1 MKEREKKHLS
11 AKAFLLRTLADPVL
25 IYAAVTMTAIMYHYR
40 SALAIPYGIGAYVVG
55 WLVFRIFDFINKHK
69 LLGFAAY
76 IALFIMFIFGV
87 RASIEIGQSGY
98 PISWGVWFLSPQ
110 DTVEYN
116 SGYTFAIYLL
126 FLIFMLSVIYYFT
139 RVRYRIFMNF
149 LIFIIPFAIYGKEFE
164 KMPTIYIILLCVGY
178 VMMMIYFME
187 LRGDENTEIVVKD
200 EVWKPVAVYAVV
212 FAVAAA
218 VVPKPAIEAD
228 RTVLETL
235 ISAEQ
240 FTDRLVSMLNIFRD
254 STSSEQFTG
263 NMSNEPIYYAAASEP
278 LRLKTSSFSSYDFT
292 SDSWSIMKTD
302 DDDPINS
309 LDTTFRQRFDD
320 VPMQITNAQDLP
332 KAILLAAQVDSEF
345 AEKYGLSDFSET
357 DLAFPQ
363 EKTVSI
369 FTASSNTSQFTA
381 QFAPVPQYAQQMTDT
396 SYNGQ
401 IALIYSGLIYA
412 VDERF
417 DYNERF
423 DFTYSS
429 ERALSSP
436 INKQF
441 FDTLDTEDYAEML
454 REARSALF
462 AGKYDIESGDWVD
475 DTEEWEHYWN
485 VLRDETNLYT
495 YYEKYL
501 LDYSD
506 NQRILELAQKLTEGV
521 DSDYEKAKILE
532 QYFYNNDYIYD
543 TGYLKKSTDNAET
556 FLFETKT
563 GVCYEYA
570 TSMVLL
576 ARAAGI
582 PARYCEGYNMTQE
595 LESNERY
602 KYYVATSQSA
612 HGFPELYIRGYG
624 WASFEPT
631 LTDAPAQAQ
640 TSSTTDSLARAG
652 AVIFAVALLVLIL
665 ALFSPVISHKFFL
678 IRMRRKNPDET
689 SAAVMHRICRL
700 CGIGIASTSN
710 EAVQKVLQSAGVDIS
725 ELAEMFDKSAYGG
738 ISLNEEEKAALLAD
752 YIKVYDAL
760 KEKKKTRRRRVKNT

>member
-11 AKAFLLRTLADPVL
+11 AKAFLLRTLVDPVL

-178 VMMMIYFME
+178 VMMRE
-187 LRGDENTEIVVKD
+187 LRGDEKTEIVVKD

-292 SDSWSIMKTD
+292 NDSWSIMKTD

-320 VPMQITNAQDLP
+320 LPMQITNAQDLP

-345 AEKYGLSDFSET
+345 AEKYGLSNFSET

-475 DTEEWEHYWN
+475 DTEDWEHYWN

-532 QYFYNNDYIYD
+532 QYFFNNDYIYD

-652 AVIFAVALLVLIL
+652 AAIFAVALLVLIL

-700 CGIGIASTSN
+700 CGIGSASTSN

>member
-40 SALAIPYGIGAYVVG
+40 SALAIPYGIGTYVVG

-178 VMMMIYFME
+178 VMMMIYFRE

-292 SDSWSIMKTD
+292 NDSWSIMKTD

-436 INKQF
+436 TNKQF

-454 REARSALF
+454 REASSALF

-475 DTEEWEHYWN
+475 DTEDWEHYWN

-700 CGIGIASTSN
+700 CGIGSASTSN

>member
-178 VMMMIYFME
+178 VMMMIYFRE

-263 NMSNEPIYYAAASEP
+263 NMSNDPIYYAAASEP

-292 SDSWSIMKTD
+292 NDSWSIMKTD

-320 VPMQITNAQDLP
+320 MPMQITNAQDLP

-363 EKTVSI
+363 EKAVSI

-429 ERALSSP
+429 ERALSNP
-436 INKQF
+436 TNKQF

-475 DTEEWEHYWN
+475 DTEDWEHYWN

-532 QYFYNNDYIYD
+532 RYFYNNDYIYD

-652 AVIFAVALLVLIL
+652 AVIFAAALLVLIL

-700 CGIGIASTSN
+700 CGIGSASTSN

-760 KEKKKTRRRRVKNT
+760 KEKKKIRRRRVKNT

>member
-1 MKEREKKHLS
+1 M
-11 AKAFLLRTLADPVL
+11 
-25 IYAAVTMTAIMYHYR
+25 
-40 SALAIPYGIGAYVVG
+40 
-55 WLVFRIFDFINKHK
+55 
-69 LLGFAAY
+69 
-76 IALFIMFIFGV
+76 
-87 RASIEIGQSGY
+87 
-98 PISWGVWFLSPQ
+98 
-110 DTVEYN
+110 
-116 SGYTFAIYLL
+116 
-126 FLIFMLSVIYYFT
+126 
-139 RVRYRIFMNF
+139 
-149 LIFIIPFAIYGKEFE
+149 
-164 KMPTIYIILLCVGY
+164 
-178 VMMMIYFME
+178 
-187 LRGDENTEIVVKD
+187 
-200 EVWKPVAVYAVV
+200 
-212 FAVAAA
+212 
-218 VVPKPAIEAD
+218 
-228 RTVLETL
+228 LETL

-292 SDSWSIMKTD
+292 NDSWSLMKTD

-320 VPMQITNAQDLP
+320 MPMQITNAQDLP

-363 EKTVSI
+363 EKAVSI

-429 ERALSSP
+429 ERAFSSP
-436 INKQF
+436 TNKQF

-475 DTEEWEHYWN
+475 DTEDWEHYWN

-532 QYFYNNDYIYD
+532 RYFYNNDYIYD

-652 AVIFAVALLVLIL
+652 AVIFAAALLVLIL

-678 IRMRRKNPDET
+678 IRMRRKTPDET

-700 CGIGIASTSN
+700 CGIGSASTSN

-760 KEKKKTRRRRVKNT
+760 KEKKKIRRRRVKNT

>member
-40 SALAIPYGIGAYVVG
+40 SSLAIPYGIGAYVVG

-87 RASIEIGQSGY
+87 RASIKIGQSGY

-178 VMMMIYFME
+178 VMMMIYFRE

-218 VVPKPAIEAD
+218 VDPKPAIEAD

-292 SDSWSIMKTD
+292 NDSWSIMKTD

-436 INKQF
+436 TNKQF

-475 DTEEWEHYWN
+475 DIEDWEHYWN

-700 CGIGIASTSN
+700 CGIGSASTSN

>member
-40 SALAIPYGIGAYVVG
+40 SSLAIPYGIGAYVVG

-178 VMMMIYFME
+178 VMMMIYFRE
-187 LRGDENTEIVVKD
+187 LRGDEKTEIVVKD

-292 SDSWSIMKTD
+292 NDSWSIMKTD

-436 INKQF
+436 TNKQF

-475 DTEEWEHYWN
+475 DTEDWEHYWN

-700 CGIGIASTSN
+700 CGIGSASTSN

>member
-40 SALAIPYGIGAYVVG
+40 SALAIPYGIGTYVVG

-178 VMMMIYFME
+178 VMMMIYFRE

-292 SDSWSIMKTD
+292 NDSWSIMKTD
-302 DDDPINS
+302 EDDPINS

-436 INKQF
+436 TNKQF

-475 DTEEWEHYWN
+475 DTEDWEHYWN

-700 CGIGIASTSN
+700 CGIGSASTSN

>member
-178 VMMMIYFME
+178 VMMMIYFRE

-278 LRLKTSSFSSYDFT
+278 LRLKTSSFSSYDFMN
-292 SDSWSIMKTD
+292 DSWSIMKTD

-320 VPMQITNAQDLP
+320 MPMQITNAQDLP

-429 ERALSSP
+429 ERAFSSP
-436 INKQF
+436 TNKQF

-475 DTEEWEHYWN
+475 DTEDWEHYWN

-506 NQRILELAQKLTEGV
+506 NQRILELAQKLTDGV

-532 QYFYNNDYIYD
+532 RYFYNNDYIYD

-652 AVIFAVALLVLIL
+652 VVIFAAALLVLIL

-700 CGIGIASTSN
+700 CGIGSASTSN
-710 EAVQKVLQSAGVDIS
+710 EAVHKVLQSAGVDIS

>member
-1 MKEREKKHLS
+1 
-11 AKAFLLRTLADPVL
+11 
-25 IYAAVTMTAIMYHYR
+25 
-40 SALAIPYGIGAYVVG
+40 
-55 WLVFRIFDFINKHK
+55 
-69 LLGFAAY
+69 
-76 IALFIMFIFGV
+76 
-87 RASIEIGQSGY
+87 
-98 PISWGVWFLSPQ
+98 
-110 DTVEYN
+110 
-116 SGYTFAIYLL
+116 
-126 FLIFMLSVIYYFT
+126 
-139 RVRYRIFMNF
+139 MNF

-178 VMMMIYFME
+178 VMMMIYFRE
-187 LRGDENTEIVVKD
+187 LRGDEKTEIVVKD

-292 SDSWSIMKTD
+292 NDSWSIMKTD

-320 VPMQITNAQDLP
+320 LPMQITNAQDLP

-345 AEKYGLSDFSET
+345 AEKYGLSNFSET

-475 DTEEWEHYWN
+475 DTEDWEHYWN

-532 QYFYNNDYIYD
+532 QYFFNNDYIYD

-652 AVIFAVALLVLIL
+652 AAIFAVALLVLIL

-700 CGIGIASTSN
+700 CGIGSASTSN
-710 EAVQKVLQSAGVDIS
+710 EAVQKVLQSAGVDIY

>member
-40 SALAIPYGIGAYVVG
+40 SSLAIPYGIGAYVVG

-178 VMMMIYFME
+178 VMMMIYFWE

-292 SDSWSIMKTD
+292 NDSWSIMKTD

-320 VPMQITNAQDLP
+320 LPMQITNAQDLP

-475 DTEEWEHYWN
+475 DTEDWEHYWN

-501 LDYSD
+501 LDYSE

-652 AVIFAVALLVLIL
+652 AVIFAAALLVLIL

-689 SAAVMHRICRL
+689 SVAVMHRICRL
-700 CGIGIASTSN
+700 CGIGRASTSN

-752 YIKVYDAL
+752 YINVYDAL

>member
-178 VMMMIYFME
+178 VMMMIYFRE

-292 SDSWSIMKTD
+292 NDSWSIMKTD

-475 DTEEWEHYWN
+475 DTEDWEHYWN

-652 AVIFAVALLVLIL
+652 AVIFAAALLVLIL

-700 CGIGIASTSN
+700 CGIGSASTSN
-710 EAVQKVLQSAGVDIS
+710 EAVLKVLQSAGVDIS

>member
-40 SALAIPYGIGAYVVG
+40 SALAIPYGIGTYVVG

-178 VMMMIYFME
+178 VMMMIYFRE

-485 VLRDETNLYT
+485 ALRDETNLYT

-652 AVIFAVALLVLIL
+652 AVIFAAALLVLIL

-700 CGIGIASTSN
+700 CGIGSASTSN

>member
-178 VMMMIYFME
+178 VMMMIYFRE

-200 EVWKPVAVYAVV
+200 EVWKPVAVHAVV

-292 SDSWSIMKTD
+292 NDSWSIMKTD

-320 VPMQITNAQDLP
+320 LPMQITNAQDLP

-381 QFAPVPQYAQQMTDT
+381 QFAPVPQYAQQMTDI

-436 INKQF
+436 TNKQF

-475 DTEEWEHYWN
+475 DTEDWEHYWN

-652 AVIFAVALLVLIL
+652 AVIFAAALLVLIL

-700 CGIGIASTSN
+700 YGIGSASTSN
-710 EAVQKVLQSAGVDIS
+710 EAVLKVLQSAGVDIS

>member
-1 MKEREKKHLS
+1 
-11 AKAFLLRTLADPVL
+11 
-25 IYAAVTMTAIMYHYR
+25 
-40 SALAIPYGIGAYVVG
+40 
-55 WLVFRIFDFINKHK
+55 
-69 LLGFAAY
+69 
-76 IALFIMFIFGV
+76 
-87 RASIEIGQSGY
+87 
-98 PISWGVWFLSPQ
+98 
-110 DTVEYN
+110 
-116 SGYTFAIYLL
+116 
-126 FLIFMLSVIYYFT
+126 
-139 RVRYRIFMNF
+139 
-149 LIFIIPFAIYGKEFE
+149 
-164 KMPTIYIILLCVGY
+164 
-178 VMMMIYFME
+178 MMMIYFRE

-292 SDSWSIMKTD
+292 NDSWSIMKTD

-475 DTEEWEHYWN
+475 DTEDWEHYWN

-700 CGIGIASTSN
+700 CGIGSASTSN

-725 ELAEMFDKSAYGG
+725 ELAEMFDKSTYGG

-760 KEKKKTRRRRVKNT
+760 KEKKKTRRGRVKNT

>member
-178 VMMMIYFME
+178 VMMMIYFRE

-263 NMSNEPIYYAAASEP
+263 NMSNEPVYYAAASEP

-292 SDSWSIMKTD
+292 NDSWSIMKTD

-320 VPMQITNAQDLP
+320 LPMQITNAQDLP

-475 DTEEWEHYWN
+475 DTEDWEHYWN

-631 LTDAPAQAQ
+631 LKDAPAQAQ

>member
-87 RASIEIGQSGY
+87 RTSIEIGQSGY

-178 VMMMIYFME
+178 VMMMIYFRE

-292 SDSWSIMKTD
+292 NDSWSIMKTD

-320 VPMQITNAQDLP
+320 LPMQITNAQDLP

-475 DTEEWEHYWN
+475 DTEDWEHYWN

-595 LESNERY
+595 LESNEHY

-700 CGIGIASTSN
+700 CGIGSASTSN

>member
-1 MKEREKKHLS
+1 MKEREKKSFS

-25 IYAAVTMTAIMYHYR
+25 IYAAVTMTAIMYHYQ
-40 SALAIPYGIGAYVVG
+40 SSLAIPYGIGAYVVG

-178 VMMMIYFME
+178 VMMMIYFRE

-263 NMSNEPIYYAAASEP
+263 NMSNDPIYYAAASEP

-292 SDSWSIMKTD
+292 NDSWSIMKAD
-302 DDDPINS
+302 DDDSINS

-320 VPMQITNAQDLP
+320 MPMQIANAQDLP

-357 DLAFPQ
+357 DLVFPQ

-381 QFAPVPQYAQQMTDT
+381 QFAPVPQYAQQMTNT

-436 INKQF
+436 TNKQF

-475 DTEEWEHYWN
+475 DTEDWEHYWN

-602 KYYVATSQSA
+602 KYYAVTSQSA

-652 AVIFAVALLVLIL
+652 AVIFAAALLVLIL

-700 CGIGIASTSN
+700 CGIGSASTSN

>member
-178 VMMMIYFME
+178 VMMMIYFRE

-292 SDSWSIMKTD
+292 NDSWSIMKTD

-396 SYNGQ
+396 SCNGQ

-475 DTEEWEHYWN
+475 DTEDWEHYWN

-652 AVIFAVALLVLIL
+652 AVIFAAALLVLIL

-700 CGIGIASTSN
+700 CGIGSASTSN
-710 EAVQKVLQSAGVDIS
+710 EAVLKVLQSAGVDIS

>member
-40 SALAIPYGIGAYVVG
+40 SSLAIPYGIGAYVVG

-87 RASIEIGQSGY
+87 RASIKIGQSGY

-178 VMMMIYFME
+178 VMMMIYFRE

-292 SDSWSIMKTD
+292 NDSWSIMKTD

-436 INKQF
+436 TNKQF

-475 DTEEWEHYWN
+475 DIEDWEHYWN

-652 AVIFAVALLVLIL
+652 AVIFAAALLVLIL

-700 CGIGIASTSN
+700 YGIGSASTSN
-710 EAVQKVLQSAGVDIS
+710 EAVLKVLQSAGVDIS

>member
-40 SALAIPYGIGAYVVG
+40 SSLAIPYGIGAYVVG

-116 SGYTFAIYLL
+116 GGYTFAIYLL

-178 VMMMIYFME
+178 VMMMIYFRE

-292 SDSWSIMKTD
+292 NDSWSIMKTD
-302 DDDPINS
+302 DNDSINS

-320 VPMQITNAQDLP
+320 MPMQIANAQDLP
-332 KAILLAAQVDSEF
+332 KAILLAAQADSEF

-381 QFAPVPQYAQQMTDT
+381 QFAPVPQYAQQMTHT

-429 ERALSSP
+429 ERVLSSP
-436 INKQF
+436 TNKQF

-475 DTEEWEHYWN
+475 DTEDWEHYWN

-602 KYYVATSQSA
+602 KYYVVTSQSA

-652 AVIFAVALLVLIL
+652 AVIFAAALLVLIL

-700 CGIGIASTSN
+700 CGIGSASTSN

>member
-25 IYAAVTMTAIMYHYR
+25 IYAAVTMAAIMYHYR

-178 VMMMIYFME
+178 VMMMIYFRE

-292 SDSWSIMKTD
+292 NDSWSIMKTD

-320 VPMQITNAQDLP
+320 LPMQITNAQDLP

-381 QFAPVPQYAQQMTDT
+381 QFAPVPQYAQQMTNT

-462 AGKYDIESGDWVD
+462 AEKYNIESGDWVD
-475 DTEEWEHYWN
+475 DTEDWEHYWN

-700 CGIGIASTSN
+700 CGIGSASTSN

>member
-40 SALAIPYGIGAYVVG
+40 SALAIPYGIGTYVVG

-178 VMMMIYFME
+178 VMMMIYFRE

-292 SDSWSIMKTD
+292 NDSWSIMKTD

-381 QFAPVPQYAQQMTDT
+381 QFAPVPQYAQQMTNT

-436 INKQF
+436 TNKQF

-462 AGKYDIESGDWVD
+462 AGKYNIESGDWVD
-475 DTEEWEHYWN
+475 DTEDWEHYWN

-652 AVIFAVALLVLIL
+652 AVIFAAALLVLIL

>member
-40 SALAIPYGIGAYVVG
+40 SALAIPYGIGTYVVG

-178 VMMMIYFME
+178 VMMMIYFRE

-652 AVIFAVALLVLIL
+652 AVIFAAALLVLIL

-700 CGIGIASTSN
+700 CGIGSASTSN